1 MFPSHSRLRL
11 VQRRAIWFPTWLGLL
26 CLGSF
31 LAVPLLWWWFYGEG
45 FLSMTD
51 RLPGE
56 ILVVEG
62 WIGRDGVRAAGAE
75 FEQHG
80 YLYVVT
86 TGDLT
91 SGNGWEEPGWS
102 FAEGAEHELIRDGVA
117 KDRIIVA
124 TAKNTERN
132 RTYESA
138 VAVWRAL
145 RARGIEPKS
154 MNVFT
159 LGPHARRSRLVFAKV
174 YGPKTQVGVISWSPS
189 HYLMIAWWR
198 DSERAREMITE
209 TVGYL
214 YEVILNSGRRTN
226 SPS

>member
-1 MFPSHSRLRL
+1 
-11 VQRRAIWFPTWLGLL
+11 LGFL

-31 LAVPLLWWWFYGEG
+31 LTIPLLWWWIDGEG

-62 WIGRDGVRAAGAE
+62 WIGRDGVRAAREE
-75 FEQHG
+75 FEQRG

-86 TGDLT
+86 AGGVT
-91 SGNGWEEPGWS
+91 SGEGWEEPGWS

-117 KDRIIVA
+117 RDRIIVA
-124 TAKNTERN
+124 TAKDLGNQ

-138 VAVWRAL
+138 VAVLRVL
-145 RARGIEPKS
+145 RARGIEPKTI
-154 MNVFT
+154 NVFT
-159 LGPHARRSRLVFAKV
+159 MGSHARRSHLVFAKV
-174 YGPKTQVGVISWSPS
+174 FGPNTKVGVISWIPG
-189 HYLMIAWWR
+189 HYATIPWWR
-198 DSERAREMITE
+198 SSERAREMITE

-214 YEVILNSGRRTN
+214 YEAILDSGRRSD

>member
-1 MFPSHSRLRL
+1 
-11 VQRRAIWFPTWLGLL
+11 VQLHTIWFPTWLGWL
-26 CLGSF
+26 CLGLF
-31 LAVPLLWWWFYGEG
+31 LAIPLLWWWIYGEA
-45 FLSMTD
+45 FLSMTE

-86 TGDLT
+86 TGGLT
-91 SGNGWEEPGWS
+91 SGDGWEEPGWS

-124 TAKNTERN
+124 AARDVERN

-145 RARGIEPKS
+145 RARGIEPKTI
-154 MNVFT
+154 NVFT

-174 YGPKTQVGVISWSPS
+174 YGPKTEVGVISWVPAG
-189 HYLMIAWWR
+189 HQVLPWWR
-198 DSERAREMITE
+198 SSQRSREMITE
-209 TVGYL
+209 TTGYL
-214 YEVILNSGRRTN
+214 FETLLNSGRSSN
-226 SPS
+226 SPDTASSLTK